1 VEREIPVRELNQ
13 HTSAVLREVQEGH
26 SVTILKAGK
35 PVARL
40 VPVSSGS
47 SGLDQL
53 IAEGR
58 VTPATIRGPFPPPRV
73 FGDPTRDVAAE
84 LAAFREE
91 ERC

>member
-58 VTPATIRGPFPPPRV
+58 VIPATVHGPFPMPPAS
-73 FGDPTRDVAAE
+73 GDSSVNIADE

-91 ERC
+91 ERY